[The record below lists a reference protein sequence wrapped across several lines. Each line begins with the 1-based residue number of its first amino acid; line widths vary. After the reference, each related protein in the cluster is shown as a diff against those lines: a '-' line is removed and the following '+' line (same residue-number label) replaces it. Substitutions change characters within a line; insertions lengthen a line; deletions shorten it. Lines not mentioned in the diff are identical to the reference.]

1 MQAKSL
7 LLGAAA
13 GISLTALSLT
23 IAPLAS
29 AKPGVQPPVMQ
40 MGGTTNILAD
50 NDNLFI
56 VQNGIVYK
64 VNKLQMLVM
73 GRALLR

>member
-7 LLGAAA
+7 LLGALA

-23 IAPLAS
+23 ATSVAS
-29 AKPGVQPPVMQ
+29 AKPPVAEPPMQ
-40 MGGTTNILAD
+40 VGGTTNILAD

-56 VQNGIVYK
+56 VQNGIVFK